1 MVQNMKITFLGA
13 DKIVTGSCHLLEAN
27 GKKILL
33 DCGMFQGPK
42 LIRDMNRREFAF
54 NPAEIDAVI
63 LSHAHI
69 DHSGLLPKLIK
80 EGFKGFIHCTH
91 VTEELCEILL
101 PDCGHI
107 QESDAEIATRK
118 GQRMGREAV
127 EPLYTTDDAYLA
139 LKHFITHDYDEN
151 VELYPGITFR
161 FRVAGHILG
170 SSIINIMVDE
180 NGKKTKLIFTGDIG
194 QPNVPILDDPY
205 QISGADFI
213 ITESTY
219 GNRIH
224 EKVDREKELCEIMKD
239 ALSRG
244 GNVII
249 PAFAV
254 GRTQVMLY
262 YFQKLMSSGQLPVVP
277 IMVDSPMAIKATQVM
292 LFNPEEYDE
301 EAETIFR
308 EQGGRLIDMPNVK
321 YTETSAESRA
331 INDMP
336 SPMIIISASGMA
348 DAGRVLHHLKHN
360 LWRKDSSVIFAGYQ
374 AEGSLGRRLVDGAKK
389 VKIMGED
396 IVVGA
401 KIYNMTGFSAHADK
415 NQMLNL
421 FKGMQRKPECFFVVH
436 GEYDAATAFAHSL
449 NTELGTAT
457 YIPNYGDAAIIE
469 GTEWRIEETKF
480 ITKEPAIQALR
491 DYLRGFESDYLT
503 YKGRVER
510 LAGLHPDRIDDIRA
524 KLDKI
529 KKYMDDVMRTM

>member
-1 MVQNMKITFLGA
+1 MMKITFCGA
-13 DKIVTGSCHLLEAN
+13 DKIVTGSCHLLEIN

-33 DCGMFQGPK
+33 DCGMFQGPR
-42 LIRDMNRREFAF
+42 LIRDLNRRNFIF

-80 EGFKGFIHCTH
+80 EGFKGFVHCTP

-118 GQRMGREAV
+118 GLRAGREAV
-127 EPLYTTDDAYLA
+127 EPLYTVDDAYLA
-139 LKHFITHDYDEN
+139 LKHFVTHDYDEDF
-151 VELYPGITFR
+151 ELYPGVTVR

-170 SSIINIMVDE
+170 SAIVTLQLEE
-180 NGKKTKLIFTGDIG
+180 NGKKTKLIFTGDVG

-205 QISGADFI
+205 QIAGADFI

-224 EKVDREKELCEIMKD
+224 EVADREQELCDIVKD

-244 GNVII
+244 GNIII

-262 YFQKLMSSGQLPVVP
+262 YFQKLMSSGKLPVVP
-277 IMVDSPMAIKATQVM
+277 IMVDSPMAIRATQVM
-292 LFNPEEYDE
+292 LFNPDEYDE
-301 EAETIFR
+301 EAKSIFQK
-308 EQGGRLIDMPNVK
+308 QGGHLIDMPNVK
-321 YTETSAESRA
+321 YTQTTEESKA
-331 INDMP
+331 INEMP
-336 SPMIIISASGMA
+336 SPVIIISASGMA

-374 AEGSLGRRLVDGAKK
+374 AEGSLGRLLVDGAKK
-389 VKIMGED
+389 VKIMGEE

-415 NQMLNL
+415 EQLL
-421 FKGMQRKPECFFVVH
+421 AWYKGMKNKPKAFFVVH
-436 GEYDAATAFAHSL
+436 GEYDSADAFAHTL
-449 NTELGTAT
+449 RTELGTAA
-457 YIPNYGDAAIIE
+457 YIPNYGDKAIID
-469 GTEWRIEETKF
+469 GTDWHIEETQ
-480 ITKEPAIQALR
+480 IVQSETAVQSMR
-491 DYLRGFESDYLT
+491 DYMRGFEKDYLT
-503 YKGRVER
+503 YKGKIER
-510 LAGLHPDRIDDIRA
+510 IAAHDPKKVPDVRS
-524 KLDKI
+524 KLEKI
-529 KKYMDDVMRTM
+529 KKYIDDVMKTL